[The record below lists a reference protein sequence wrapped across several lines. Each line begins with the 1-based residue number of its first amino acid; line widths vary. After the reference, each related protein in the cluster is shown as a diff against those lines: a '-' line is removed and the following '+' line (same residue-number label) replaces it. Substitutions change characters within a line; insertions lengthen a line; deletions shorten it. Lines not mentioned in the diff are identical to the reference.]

1 MHRVREGLENLITD
15 GQIMS
20 LRITLPEDEGGDY
33 THTHSCKDVCKMFH
47 MTHNNGTSF
56 FEKVSDTGNLFL
68 TLRDEVNH
76 TAASQPA
83 CQIGRAHV

>member
-33 THTHSCKDVCKMFH
+33 THTHTAVKMFARC
-47 MTHNNGTSF
+47 F
-56 FEKVSDTGNLFL
+56 
-68 TLRDEVNH
+68 
-76 TAASQPA
+76 
-83 CQIGRAHV
+83 I